1 MPGGIGRPES
11 ASANVDDV
19 SVSDSSV
26 VSGESVTVSVNADQN
41 NGPIS
46 VSLSNVSSGTAYL
59 FKVTD
64 CDGCASEND
73 NGTSF
78 SDIDSANINDGNI
91 TLSLQITC
99 TADDTVTVNAGQ
111 NGDTATTTLECL
123 ANTTPTVT
131 PTVTGTPPT
140 STPTVTTTPTT
151 NTIAL
156 SAVQPNTACGQ
167 AIFLFATVKNQSG
180 GFVSGAT
187 VTFTSSGGGSF
198 NPASATTV
206 TDGVASSTFTPPTT
220 GNSTITI
227 TATTNGQT
235 STADVPVNCGN
246 AATSTPQ
253 PAAPTA
259 TPAGSG
265 TVRPPSTGD
274 GGLADESN
282 TGLYVGIATL
292 IGTVFAGALVVAN
305 RRA

>member
-11 ASANVDDV
+11 ASAAVDNV

-26 VSGESVTVSVNADQN
+26 ATGETVTVSVDAAADAGN
-41 NGPIS
+41 IS
-46 VSLSNVSSGTAYL
+46 VSLSNVSGGTAYL

-64 CDGCASEND
+64 CGGCASEGD
-73 NGTSF
+73 NGISF
-78 SDIDSANINDGNI
+78 TDIDPSDAAGGNI
-91 TLSLQITC
+91 TLSLTITC

-111 NGDTATTTLECL
+111 GNSDTTTLECL

-167 AIFLFATVKNQSG
+167 AVFLFATVKNQSG

-235 STADVPVNCGN
+235 STANVPVNCGN

-274 GGLADESN
+274 GGLADEDN